1 MLVIKDGDQWL
12 HVINYLAVVICF
24 KTYSLKGYL
33 LFLKTYLGTRG
44 DLSKKLDAANETT
57 C

>member
-24 KTYSLKGYL
+24 KAYPLKGVFIIL
-33 LFLKTYLGTRG
+33 ESLSENKERLG
-44 DLSKKLDAANETT
+44 
-57 C
+57 